1 MKLSVKTF
9 VQLFI
14 LGTCWT
20 IVYALPFIQY
30 ILYDPLLEQ
39 LGCSNTQ
46 LGLLMTI
53 FGLGNIF
60 GAPVGG
66 WLADRFDYKKI
77 FVASIVLNGVLS
89 IIFASHITYVT
100 AVGIWLLMA
109 VDVLVMNYPCHI
121 KIVRM
126 LASDADQGKIFGMNE
141 SFVGITSTIVN
152 AILLAIFAKLGSSA
166 WGFQVVVYVIGAIA
180 LVLAIPT
187 YFVMKDIAKN
197 EAKVAAEVKEE
208 KKEKMTGKDFLE
220 IIKNPAT
227 WLIGF
232 GIFSV
237 YTCAVS
243 MSYFTPYFTA
253 VMGGTV
259 AVSGFISLVRTYGSD
274 RRMAFRQTALGF
286 KSADRC
292 LYHWYCIFVSFGW
305 FCKLSDGRGIHL
317 YHFGRGN
324 NRIYGKRKLLCFG

>member
-121 KIVRM
+121 K
-126 LASDADQGKIFGMNE
+126 DD
-141 SFVGITSTIVN
+141 
-152 AILLAIFAKLGSSA
+152 
-166 WGFQVVVYVIGAIA
+166 
-180 LVLAIPT
+180 
-187 YFVMKDIAKN
+187 
-197 EAKVAAEVKEE
+197 
-208 KKEKMTGKDFLE
+208 
-220 IIKNPAT
+220 
-227 WLIGF
+227 
-232 GIFSV
+232 
-237 YTCAVS
+237 
-243 MSYFTPYFTA
+243 
-253 VMGGTV
+253 
-259 AVSGFISLVRTYGSD
+259 GSD
-274 RRMAFRQTALGF
+274 LVWKSSICEMGEVYREMAGLAV
-286 KSADRC
+286 D
-292 LYHWYCIFVSFGW
+292 
-305 FCKLSDGRGIHL
+305 
-317 YHFGRGN
+317 
-324 NRIYGKRKLLCFG
+324 NRI

>member
-89 IIFASHITYVT
+89 IIFCVT
-100 AVGIWLLMA
+100 HYICNGCWNLA
-109 VDVLVMNYPCHI
+109 VDGSGCV
-121 KIVRM
+121 
-126 LASDADQGKIFGMNE
+126 GNE
-141 SFVGITSTIVN
+141 
-152 AILLAIFAKLGSSA
+152 L
-166 WGFQVVVYVIGAIA
+166 
-180 LVLAIPT
+180 
-187 YFVMKDIAKN
+187 
-197 EAKVAAEVKEE
+197 
-208 KKEKMTGKDFLE
+208 
-220 IIKNPAT
+220 
-227 WLIGF
+227 
-232 GIFSV
+232 SV
-237 YTCAVS
+237 
-243 MSYFTPYFTA
+243 SY
-253 VMGGTV
+253 
-259 AVSGFISLVRTYGSD
+259 
-274 RRMAFRQTALGF
+274 
-286 KSADRC
+286 
-292 LYHWYCIFVSFGW
+292 
-305 FCKLSDGRGIHL
+305 
-317 YHFGRGN
+317 
-324 NRIYGKRKLLCFG
+324 

>member
-237 YTCAVS
+237 YTCAV
-243 MSYFTPYFTA
+243 
-253 VMGGTV
+253 
-259 AVSGFISLVRTYGSD
+259 
-274 RRMAFRQTALGF
+274 
-286 KSADRC
+286 
-292 LYHWYCIFVSFGW
+292 
-305 FCKLSDGRGIHL
+305 
-317 YHFGRGN
+317 
-324 NRIYGKRKLLCFG
+324 